1 MTSKSPSLT
10 LHEDKPYQDEQNTF
24 LGPGPIFVQLH
35 ENNLSVSKT
44 LYHEDSAAIQ
54 CHHSNTFLHNNMEIT
69 TGKQALY
76 MQGRRKW
83 VRETKIGCGQQ
94 SIGREM

>member
-24 LGPGPIFVQLH
+24 LGPGPIFVQLY

-44 LYHEDSAAIQ
+44 VPWRQ
-54 CHHSNTFLHNNMEIT
+54 RSNPMSPQQHIPSQQHGNHN
-69 TGKQALY
+69 
-76 MQGRRKW
+76 
-83 VRETKIGCGQQ
+83 RETSSLHARQKEVG
-94 SIGREM
+94 